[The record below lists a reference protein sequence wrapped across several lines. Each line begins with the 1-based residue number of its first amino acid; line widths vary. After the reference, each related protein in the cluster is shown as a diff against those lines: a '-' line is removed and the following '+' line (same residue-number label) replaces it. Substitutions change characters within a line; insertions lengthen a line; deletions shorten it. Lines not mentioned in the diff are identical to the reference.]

1 MKKIIKVPLIVIGSI
16 AALIAAGLGTT
27 SVVNAVASQREMGG
41 LEHYGQ
47 LVEVDGK
54 KMNVLVQG
62 DGPETIVMLP
72 GLGTGAPAVD
82 FAPVIDKLSPTYRV
96 VAVEPL
102 GYGLSDDTEVPRTSD
117 NIVKEVHT
125 ALAELGVTK
134 YALMGH
140 SIAGIYAL
148 DYVNTYP
155 SEVTAF
161 VGIDSSVPN
170 QPGSESIQGLEDL
183 RGLKPLGLM
192 RVLDS
197 LAPSMYE
204 GIDAYSAAQK
214 EQMEI
219 LARHNALN
227 DVAVSEAGLTGQN
240 FEAARKQSFPTDLPV
255 LLFVANSDNEEVPG
269 WLELHQEQAATTSQ
283 GQVISLKGEHYLH
296 HTQSEA
302 IATETIAYLSAH
314 TPAP

>member
-1 MKKIIKVPLIVIGSI
+1 MKKIIRVPLIVIGSI

-27 SVVNAVASQREMGG
+27 TVVNAVASQREMAN

-47 LVEVDGK
+47 LVDVDGK

-72 GLGTGAPAVD
+72 GLGTGAPAID
-82 FAPVIDKLSPTYRV
+82 FAPVIDRLASTHRV

-102 GYGLSDDTEVPRTSD
+102 GYGLSDDTDVPRTSA

-125 ALAELGVTK
+125 ALGDLGITK

-148 DYVNTYP
+148 DYINTYP

-170 QPGSESIQGLEDL
+170 QPGSESIESLESV
-183 RGLKPLGLM
+183 RGLKSLGLM
-192 RVLDS
+192 RVLDG
-197 LAPSMYE
+197 LAPNMYE
-204 GIDAYSAAQK
+204 GVDAYTDAQK
-214 EQMEI
+214 EQMAV

-227 DVAVSEAGLTGQN
+227 DVAVSEVGLTAEN
-240 FEAARKQSFPTDLPV
+240 FAAARAQSFPADFPV
-255 LLFVANSDNEEVPG
+255 LLFVADSDNEEVPG
-269 WLELHQEQAATTSQ
+269 WLELHEEQAATTTN
-283 GQVISLKGEHYLH
+283 GEVISLKGEHYLH

-302 IATETIAYLSAH
+302 IANDTIAFLSAH
-314 TPAP
+314 PAAK